1 MSKIVSINEQTF
13 DEYDGF
19 VIDLDDG
26 TNIKLGINNFQ
37 SCCENWGYFM
47 SNDALEDFIGAEV
60 LDVKLVDECLN
71 VAKAPTIYEGD
82 IMFVN
87 IETNRGTLQFV
98 AYNEHNG
105 YYSHEAVYSYNS
117 VMESTWL

>member
-1 MSKIVSINEQTF
+1 MSKIVRITEEEF
-13 DEYDGF
+13 DNYDGF
-19 VIDLDDG
+19 IVELDDG
-26 TNIKLGINNFQ
+26 SSIKLGISNSQN
-37 SCCENWGYFM
+37 CCENWGYFM

-60 LDVKLVDECLN
+60 LDVKIVDECLN
-71 VAKAPTIYEGD
+71 VEKAPNIYEGD

-98 AYNEHNG
+98 AYNDHNG
-105 YYSHEAVYSYNS
+105 FYSHEAVFSYNG